1 MFNGS
6 LWIANILLQST
17 IDSKTTHENNK
28 QTPCQTVKQH
38 GRQAANKQ
46 TDSQTVNYLENR
58 QQTNIQSAR
67 QQTTWKLNNKQIY
80 SQLDN
85 KQLGN

>member
-38 GRQAANKQ
+38 RKQATNKYKVSK
-46 TDSQTVNYLENR
+46 TTNNLETK
-58 QQTNIQSAR
+58 QQTNIWSVR
-67 QQTTWKLNNKQIY
+67 QQTTWKLNKKQIY
-80 SQLDN
+80 SQLDY
-85 KQLGN
+85 KQL